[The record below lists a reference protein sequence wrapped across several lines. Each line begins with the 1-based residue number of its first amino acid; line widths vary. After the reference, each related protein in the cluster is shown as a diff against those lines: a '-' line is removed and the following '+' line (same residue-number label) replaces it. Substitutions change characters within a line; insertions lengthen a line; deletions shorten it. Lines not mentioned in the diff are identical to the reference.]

1 MKDEPFWM
9 TGNRDGSC
17 AECEDTFNKGDRIVW
32 DPAKFKAYCKGCGS
46 EMIGDDPKLGDEEG
60 SIAHARKRQ
69 SESGNKDRS
78 KTKSKKKK
86 ESRA

>member
-32 DPAKFKAYCKGCGS
+32 DPAKYKAYCKSCGE
-46 EMIGDDPKLGDEEG
+46 EMLFADPQLVKDEG
-60 SIAHARKRQ
+60 SAEHARKKQ
-69 SESGNKDRS
+69 SDASRKDRS
-78 KTKSKKKK
+78 KTPSKKKK
-86 ESRA
+86 ENGA